1 MDCREPKQTA
11 RMIPQS
17 VDPGDGKKSIDSRAT
32 LLSQVLIAFTIE
44 HDNEFE
50 RQMMASPYRPILVSM
65 VMWSNFM
72 RFVPAEGIS
81 VRDLSAAAG
90 ISKPVHPSL
99 PGMERWGYVKAQ
111 KDLSDPRPKP
121 PRGDLVVT
129 PGLAGQKA
137 QEIWQTLANE
147 IEGRWRE
154 RFGDEVIDALL
165 ESLRALTQ
173 NLDLLLPTYMPV
185 LMSKDFR
192 MDVSEWQ
199 MSESPSDLRL
209 ATLLTRTLLAF
220 TLDFERD
227 AELSL
232 PLAANVIRVLDE
244 DGVSVRELPPLGGVS
259 KEAVSMS
266 LTFLDKNG
274 YVSVG
279 PEPSGGRGK
288 SVRLTPKGREAQSDY
303 RERLGQVEEDWVS
316 RFGEQ
321 MIQDIRVALER
332 VLGHDR
338 FSDSLVPQPEG
349 WRAKS
354 PYLQRTEAFLSDPR
368 GALPHYPMVLHRGGW
383 PDGS

>member
-1 MDCREPKQTA
+1 MNSGQRGDWLTP
-11 RMIPQS
+11 PS
-17 VDPGDGKKSIDSRAT
+17 VDSLST

-44 HDNEFE
+44 HDDEFE
-50 RQMMASPYRPILVSM
+50 RQIMASPYRPFLASM

-72 RFVPAEGIS
+72 RFVPTEGIS
-81 VRDLSAAAG
+81 VRELSAAAG

-99 PGMERWGYVKAQ
+99 PGMERWGYVKVE
-111 KDLSDPRPKP
+111 KDPSDPRPKP

-154 RFGDEVIDALL
+154 RFGDEVIDALV
-165 ESLRALTQ
+165 ESLRALMQT
-173 NLDLLLPTYMPV
+173 LDMAFPSYLPV

-192 MDVSEWQ
+192 TDVSEWE

-209 ATLLTRTLLAF
+209 ATLLAQTLLAF

-232 PLAANVIRVLDE
+232 PLAANVARVLDE
-244 DGVSVRELPPLGGVS
+244 DGVPVRDLPLLAGVS

-266 LTFLDKNG
+266 LTFLEKNG

-303 RERLGQVEEDWVS
+303 RERIVQVELDWVS

-321 MIQDIRVALER
+321 TIQDIRVALER
-332 VLGHDR
+332 VLGHAR
-338 FSDSLVPQPEG
+338 FSDSLASHPEG
-349 WRAKS
+349 WRAKK

-368 GALPHYPMVLHRGGW
+368 GALPRHPMVLHRGGW

>member
-1 MDCREPKQTA
+1 MAVVSREVLKN
-11 RMIPQS
+11 S
-17 VDPGDGKKSIDSRAT
+17 VDSLAT

-50 RQMMASPYRPILVSM
+50 RQMMASPYRPFLVSM

-72 RFVPAEGIS
+72 RFVPTDGIS
-81 VRDLSAAAG
+81 VRDLCAAAG

-99 PGMERWGYVKAQ
+99 PGMERWGYVKAL
-111 KDLSDPRPKP
+111 KDPSDPRPKP

-137 QEIWQTLANE
+137 QEIWQTLASE

-154 RFGDEVIDALL
+154 RFGDEVVDALL
-165 ESLRALTQ
+165 ESLRAPIQT
-173 NLDLLLPTYMPV
+173 LDLLLPTYLPV
-185 LMSKDFR
+185 LMSNDFR
-192 MDVSEWQ
+192 TSVGEWQ
-199 MSESPSDLRL
+199 MSEGPSDLRL
-209 ATLLTRTLLAF
+209 ATHLAQTLHAF

-232 PLAANVIRVLDE
+232 PIAANIVRVLDD
-244 DGVSVRELPPLGGVS
+244 DGVSARDLPLLTGVS
-259 KEAVSMS
+259 KEAINMS
-266 LTFLDKNG
+266 LTFLTKNG

-279 PEPSGGRGK
+279 PEPNGGRGK
-288 SVRLTPKGREAQSDY
+288 SVRLTPKGRAAQSAY
-303 RERLGQVEEDWVS
+303 RERLVQVEEDWVS

-321 MIQDIRVALER
+321 TIQDIRVALER

-354 PYLQRTEAFLSDPR
+354 PYLQRTEAFLTDPR
-368 GALPHYPMVLHRGGW
+368 GALPQHPIVLHRGGW